1 MIYVE
6 EDILFSFFRREDILI
21 SNSIRLHSNSSNQ
34 KNNPSLFQFLRTLII
49 VGDLKSSLLEKL
61 KILFPEFM
69 GKDWKTWMRIKLK
82 LNQYHKE

>member
-1 MIYVE
+1 MKE
-6 EDILFSFFRREDILI
+6 L
-21 SNSIRLHSNSSNQ
+21 NSIFIL
-34 KNNPSLFQFLRTLII
+34 
-49 VGDLKSSLLEKL
+49 KL